1 MNYIDNLKYSLG
13 LKNYYSYSAN
23 FFVINLIFIYIIDFF
38 TNLFIY
44 NYLKRDSI
52 ELLGQSL
59 NLNFIDFYL
68 LNSSNIFFYYILF
81 YIFLV
86 IFSTMLFICSKV
98 LGSRIEFKNSLKV
111 IYPYGTYY
119 LLFSL
124 IFLLSSLNLIILN
137 SFLFLLFPILFFIFL
152 YSVAKNFSNFSG
164 LTKLPF
170 FLFYLLLGGIITLII
185 FLI

>member
-13 LKNYYSYSAN
+13 LKNYYAYSAN
-23 FFVINLIFIYIIDFF
+23 FFVINLFFIYILDFF
-38 TNLFIY
+38 INLFTY
-44 NYLKRDSI
+44 NYLKRESI

-59 NLNFIDFYL
+59 NLNFLDFYL
-68 LNSSNIFFYYILF
+68 LNASDLFFYYILF
-81 YIFLV
+81 YILLL
-86 IFSTMLFICSKV
+86 IFSTILFVYSKL
-98 LGSRIEFKNSLKV
+98 LGSTIEFKNSLKV

-119 LLFSL
+119 LFISL
-124 IFLLSSLNLIILN
+124 IFLIASLNITIIN
-137 SFLFLLFPILFFIFL
+137 SFLFLLFPILLFIFL

-170 FLFYLLLGGIITLII
+170 FLLYLLFGGIITLII